1 MPVPDILL
9 DTTTLNGGVS
19 CCCLSTCVM
28 WVLWP
33 AGAAVD
39 ASGDGGLSLLDGP
52 LAELA
57 GTSSGSGSSSKKG
70 THSTL
75 QVGQA

>member
-1 MPVPDILL
+1 MLL
-9 DTTTLNGGVS
+9 CQHLCHT
-19 CCCLSTCVM
+19 
-28 WVLWP
+28 WVLWHV
-33 AGAAVD
+33 GAAVD
-39 ASGDGGLSLLDGP
+39 ASGGGGLSLLDGP

-57 GTSSGSGSSSKKG
+57 GISSGGGGSSSKQG

>member
-1 MPVPDILL
+1 MPVPDMLL
-9 DTTTLNGGVS
+9 DITTLDGGVW

-39 ASGDGGLSLLDGP
+39 VSGDGGLSLLDGP

-57 GTSSGSGSSSKKG
+57 GTSGGGSSSKQG

-75 QVGQA
+75 QVGLA